1 MCWNASVSLNTYI
14 FSLFASVFAYHNG
27 VTNLLGLIFYQS
39 FVIMQL
45 IEYFIWTKTFSNRL
59 LSQIALFVVLCQ
71 PILNIL
77 KIETQPKLIPYLLVG
92 YFLFIGIVYTVVI
105 PLHTVDFS
113 STPSKNGHL
122 SWNWFKHNIYIII
135 ILYAFLSVRWI
146 IDKMYPTLIFITTI
160 LIISIILY
168 KETHTWGSM
177 WCWLA
182 NALSFY
188 LILLIF
194 YKDLCKI

>member
-1 MCWNASVSLNTYI
+1 MCWNASVSLNTYA
-14 FSLFASVFAYHNG
+14 FSTFASLFAYSNG
-27 VTNLLGLIFYQS
+27 VTNFLGLLFYQS

-45 IEYFIWTKTFSNRL
+45 IEYFIWTKTFSNSL

-77 KIETQPKLIPYLLVG
+77 KIEKRPEWIPYLLVA
-92 YFLFIGIVYTVVI
+92 YFVFIAILYTIVI
-105 PLHTVDFS
+105 PFDTIEFS
-113 STPSKNGHL
+113 STPSKNVHL
-122 SWNWFKHNIYIII
+122 SLNWFKLNIYAIA
-135 ILYAFLSVRWI
+135 ILYAFLAVRWI
-146 IDKMYPTLIFITTI
+146 IDEMYPTLLFITTI

-177 WCWLA
+177 WCWIA

-188 LILLIF
+188 LIVLVF
-194 YKDLCKI
+194 YKDFCKI

>member
-1 MCWNASVSLNTYI
+1 MCWNASVSLNTYA
-14 FSLFASVFAYHNG
+14 FSTFASLFAYSNG
-27 VTNLLGLIFYQS
+27 VTNFLGLLFYQS

-45 IEYFIWTKTFSNRL
+45 IEYFIWTKTFSNSL

-77 KIETQPKLIPYLLVG
+77 KIEKRPEWIPYLLVA
-92 YFLFIGIVYTVVI
+92 YFVFIAILYTIVI
-105 PLHTVDFS
+105 PFDTIEFS

-122 SWNWFKHNIYIII
+122 AWNWFKLNIYAIA
-135 ILYAFLSVRWI
+135 ILYTFLAVRWI
-146 IDKMYPTLIFITTI
+146 IDEMYPTLLFITTI

-177 WCWLA
+177 WCWIA

-188 LILLIF
+188 LIVLVF
-194 YKDLCKI
+194 YKDFCKI

>member
-14 FSLFASVFAYHNG
+14 FSTFASLFAYSNG

-45 IEYFIWTKTFSNRL
+45 IEYFIWTKTFSNRT
-59 LSQIALFVVLCQ
+59 LSQIALVVVLCQ

-77 KIETQPKLIPYLLVG
+77 KIEKRPDWIPYLLVA
-92 YFLFIGIVYTVVI
+92 YFVFIAILYTVVI
-105 PLHTVDFS
+105 PLDTIEFS

-122 SWNWFKHNIYIII
+122 SWNWLKLNIYAII
-135 ILYAFLSVRWI
+135 ILYAFLAVRWI
-146 IDKMYPTLIFITTI
+146 IDEMYPTLLFITSI
-160 LIISIILY
+160 LIVSIILY

-177 WCWLA
+177 WCWIA

-188 LILLIF
+188 LIFLVF
-194 YKDLCKI
+194 HKDFCKI